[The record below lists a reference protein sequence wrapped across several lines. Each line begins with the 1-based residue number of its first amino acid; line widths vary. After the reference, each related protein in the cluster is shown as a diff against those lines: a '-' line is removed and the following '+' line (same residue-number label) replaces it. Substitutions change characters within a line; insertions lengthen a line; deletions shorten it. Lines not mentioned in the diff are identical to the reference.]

1 MTRAQIVSSLFVALL
16 AAGCAT
22 STSPTLAS
30 ASASA
35 SASPPA
41 MRCAAGEQ
49 AFVGDLL
56 YFGTTTPGGIVSA
69 DDWADFLRTSVTP
82 RFPQGL
88 SVWPAAGQWLGK
100 DGKIARESSFVLNVV
115 HADDAAAEHA
125 IQAIRQDYE
134 TRFAQ
139 EAVLRV
145 KSAACV
151 SF

>member
-1 MTRAQIVSSLFVALL
+1 MTRAQIVSSLLVALL

-22 STSPTLAS
+22 PTSPTLAS
-30 ASASA
+30 AA
-35 SASPPA
+35 PA

-56 YFGTTTPGGIVSA
+56 YFGTTKPGGVVSA
-69 DDWADFLRTSVTP
+69 DEWADFLRKSVTP

-100 DGKIARESSFVLNVV
+100 DGKIAHESSFVLNVV
-115 HADDAAAEHA
+115 HADDDASERA

-145 KSAACV
+145 RSAACV

>member
-1 MTRAQIVSSLFVALL
+1 MTRAQIVPSLLVALL

-22 STSPTLAS
+22 PAPPTLAS
-30 ASASA
+30 ATATA
-35 SASPPA
+35 PA

-56 YFGTTTPGGIVSA
+56 YFGTTKPGGIVSA
-69 DDWADFLRTSVTP
+69 DEWADFLRTSVTP

-115 HADDAAAEHA
+115 HADDDAAEHA

>member
-1 MTRAQIVSSLFVALL
+1 MTRAQIVSSLLVALL

-22 STSPTLAS
+22 PAPPTLAS
-30 ASASA
+30 ATSAA
-35 SASPPA
+35 PA

-56 YFGTTTPGGIVSA
+56 YFGTTKPGGVVSA
-69 DDWADFLRTSVTP
+69 DEWADFLRTSVTP

-100 DGKIARESSFVLNVV
+100 DGKIVHESSFVLNVV
-115 HADDAAAEHA
+115 HADDDASEHA
-125 IQAIRQDYE
+125 VQAIRRDYE

-145 KSAACV
+145 RSAACV

>member
-1 MTRAQIVSSLFVALL
+1 MNRAQIVSSLLVVLL

-22 STSPTLAS
+22 STSPTPAS
-30 ASASA
+30 APAT
-35 SASPPA
+35 SASPA
-41 MRCAAGEQ
+41 TRCAAGEQ

-115 HADDAAAEHA
+115 HADDDASEHA
-125 IQAIRQDYE
+125 IQAIRRDYE

>member
-1 MTRAQIVSSLFVALL
+1 MIRAQIVSPLFVALL

-35 SASPPA
+35 SPPA
-41 MRCAAGEQ
+41 LRCAAGEQ

-100 DGKIARESSFVLNVV
+100 DGKIAREPSFVLNVV
-115 HADDAAAEHA
+115 HADDDAAEHA

>member
-1 MTRAQIVSSLFVALL
+1 MTRAQIVSSLLVALL

-22 STSPTLAS
+22 PTSPTLAS
-30 ASASA
+30 AAS
-35 SASPPA
+35 A

-56 YFGTTTPGGIVSA
+56 YFGTTKPGGVVSA
-69 DDWADFLRTSVTP
+69 DEWADFLRTSVTP

-100 DGKIARESSFVLNVV
+100 DGKIAHESSFVLNVV
-115 HADDAAAEHA
+115 HADDDASEHA
-125 IQAIRQDYE
+125 VQAIRQDYE

-145 KSAACV
+145 RSAACV

>member
-1 MTRAQIVSSLFVALL
+1 MIRAQIVPSLFVALL

-30 ASASA
+30 AS
-35 SASPPA
+35 PPA
-41 MRCAAGEQ
+41 LRCAAGEQ

-115 HADDAAAEHA
+115 HADDDAAEHA

>member
-1 MTRAQIVSSLFVALL
+1 MIRAQIVSPLFVALL

-22 STSPTLAS
+22 STSPTL
-30 ASASA
+30 ASA

-115 HADDAAAEHA
+115 HADDDAAEHA